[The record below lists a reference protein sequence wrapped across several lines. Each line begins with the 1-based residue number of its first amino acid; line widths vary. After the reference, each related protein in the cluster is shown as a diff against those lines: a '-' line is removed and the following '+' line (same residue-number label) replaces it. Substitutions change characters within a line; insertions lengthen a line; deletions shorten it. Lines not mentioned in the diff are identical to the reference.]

1 MILNFVPGQII
12 IYVQVNGIRHIG
24 VPSPFDHETLVMLI
38 GILVGWAL
46 SAYVSKVGL

>member
-12 IYVQVNGIRHIG
+12 IYVQANGIHHIG
-24 VPSPFDHETLVMLI
+24 VLSPFDRETLVTLI

-46 SAYVSKVGL
+46 SAYEIKVGL